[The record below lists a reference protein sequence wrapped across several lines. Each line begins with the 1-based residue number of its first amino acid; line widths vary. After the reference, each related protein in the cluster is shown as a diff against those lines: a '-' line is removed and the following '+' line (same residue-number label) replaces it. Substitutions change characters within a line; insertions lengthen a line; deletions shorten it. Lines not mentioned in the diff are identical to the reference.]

1 MIKFKRRGE
10 SVKKIFL
17 FMVTSLMFVGCFG
30 KKEDVASKMVGNTY
44 VLQKVIAGSEIDV
57 TFEKDRLSGKAG
69 VNNYFA
75 NYKIDG
81 QTIKVE
87 NPGSTRMM
95 GPEELMKQEQEYLK
109 NLNDAKNIKVTEK
122 GIVITTTSGVQLDF
136 DKK

>member
-1 MIKFKRRGE
+1 MTKFEIRGE

-17 FMVTSLMFVGCFG
+17 FMVTGLMFVGCFG
-30 KKEDVASKMVGNTY
+30 KKEDVASKIIGNTY
-44 VLQKVIAGSEIDV
+44 VLQKVIDGSEVDV

-81 QTIKVE
+81 QTIKIE
-87 NPGSTRMM
+87 NHGSTRMM

-109 NLNDAKNIKVTEK
+109 NLNDAKNIKLTEK